1 MIANVALHIRRELL
15 REGGAHDKQVCAEI
29 EELGLR
35 RRLVGS
41 NQPWAL
47 TRFLICSPLRPHCS
61 PQIRRSVLLLT
72 EDANMLK
79 EATKAGVPSVRL
91 TDLNKAMCAYDRR
104 CKAPLFASR
113 ASAQALFDT

>member
-1 MIANVALHIRRELL
+1 M
-15 REGGAHDKQVCAEI
+15 
-29 EELGLR
+29 
-35 RRLVGS
+35 
-41 NQPWAL
+41 
-47 TRFLICSPLRPHCS
+47 
-61 PQIRRSVLLLT
+61 LLLT